1 MNDASTTPDAS
12 ATATTGDI
20 EAWLRRTATLIEE
33 GAGELTRLDGEI
45 GDADHG
51 ANMQRGLRAVVEMLD
66 ADGPAA
72 GGALTTL
79 DALLKKVGMTLVS
92 TVGGAS
98 GPLYGTFF
106 LRMAGELKDRTDA
119 DATTLTAGLRAGV
132 AGIEQRG
139 KSTTGEKTMLDAW
152 VPAVDAFERSSR
164 DGLRAA
170 LSAGSEA
177 AAQGR
182 EDTQDLVATKGRASY
197 LGERSVG
204 HIDPGA
210 ASTALLWQAA
220 AETSEEGSA

>member
-12 ATATTGDI
+12 ATATAGDI
-20 EAWLRRTATLIEE
+20 EAWLRRAATLIEE

-152 VPAVDAFERSSR
+152 VPAVDAFERSSQ

-170 LSAGSEA
+170 LNAGSEA